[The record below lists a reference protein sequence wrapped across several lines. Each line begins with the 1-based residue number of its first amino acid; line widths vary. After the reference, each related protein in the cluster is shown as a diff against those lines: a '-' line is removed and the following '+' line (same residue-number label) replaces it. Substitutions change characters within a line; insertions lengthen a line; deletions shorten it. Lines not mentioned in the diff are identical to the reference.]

1 MKPKKMI
8 SFGFIPKETP
18 YSWRH
23 DGAYAESD
31 HDFDHYRHIAREA
44 ERGLFD
50 LIFCADSVALRDD
63 GIGMEHLAG
72 TGTAAYLD
80 GLTLIAALAAV
91 TTRIGIAAT
100 ASTTYHHPYHLARQF
115 ATVDHISKGR
125 AGWNV
130 ITSGQ
135 TSEALNFGYD
145 AQVERSTRYE
155 RARECLETVF
165 DLWDS
170 WEDGAVLRDKASGRY
185 FDPDK
190 VHRLNHHGKHFKLRG
205 PLNITRPPQGHPV
218 ICQAGGSHEGWE
230 MAAQYADVVFGKST
244 SIAEAQ
250 RFYRDIKGRM
260 AKYGRRPDQLK
271 IMLEMRAIVGRTE
284 QEAWEKFRAVQ
295 DHVTEAEAKAILKHY
310 IPGMDF
316 SDFAMDAPIPD
327 RPEIDAAAS
336 RFRVFL
342 EKDGRRLTLREL
354 TDTGFGSHLLVG
366 TAAQIADQLDEWV
379 QNDAADGFN
388 FTPHWLPGGLTDF
401 VDQVIPELQARGVFR
416 TAYEGTTLREIMGLE
431 RPPARRAATP
441 SQAAQ

>member
-31 HDFDHYRHIAREA
+31 HDFDHYRHIAQEA

-100 ASTTYHHPYHLARQF
+100 ASTTYHHPYHLARQL

-145 AQVERSTRYE
+145 AQVERNTRYE

-190 VHRLNHHGKHFKLRG
+190 IHRLDHHGPHFKLRG

-218 ICQAGGSHEGWE
+218 ICQAGGSAISSFHSRLPRPLLPASTASPASAQAIFAEGL
-230 MAAQYADVVFGKST
+230 GR
-244 SIAEAQ
+244 Q
-250 RFYRDIKGRM
+250 RHPGVQRLDHR
-260 AKYGRRPDQLK
+260 
-271 IMLEMRAIVGRTE
+271 VG
-284 QEAWEKFRAVQ
+284 
-295 DHVTEAEAKAILKHY
+295 
-310 IPGMDF
+310 
-316 SDFAMDAPIPD
+316 
-327 RPEIDAAAS
+327 IDA
-336 RFRVFL
+336 
-342 EKDGRRLTLREL
+342 
-354 TDTGFGSHLLVG
+354 
-366 TAAQIADQLDEWV
+366 
-379 QNDAADGFN
+379 
-388 FTPHWLPGGLTDF
+388 DF
-401 VDQVIPELQARGVFR
+401 VLGMRIG
-416 TAYEGTTLREIMGLE
+416 
-431 RPPARRAATP
+431 
-441 SQAAQ
+441 AQPQESSSDCAGRSSSTIACRC